1 MPLPPLRCAPIL
13 KPRAWGGRSL
23 RQLGKLVPPAP
34 AAPGGE
40 SWEIADLA
48 APVVDG
54 ISHVA
59 SGPFAGQGLSQLI
72 ATHGTALLGR
82 ARALSGHFPLL
93 IKYLDAA
100 ENLSVQ
106 VHPTAEYARTHPGAH
121 LKTEAWFVISATPGA
136 SIYRGVRPTV
146 TPAEFRAALALDD
159 AVVAE
164 IHARYGRLDILVNN
178 AGVGYA
184 GPVTEMSLE
193 LWRRQMAINVDGVF
207 LGVKH
212 ALPLMRDHGGGGS
225 IINVSS
231 IAGIK
236 ASANVSGYNA
246 SKGAVRLFTK
256 SIALECAAAKDGIR
270 VNSVHPGIVET
281 AIWDTLLG
289 TTEDGSNGRPRT
301 ATLDAAVAGAIP
313 LGHKGEAEDIAQ
325 GILWLASD
333 ESRYVTGTELVIDGG
348 RSIG

>member
-1 MPLPPLRCAPIL
+1 M
-13 KPRAWGGRSL
+13 S
-23 RQLGKLVPPAP
+23 GKLRDKVACVTG
-34 AAPGGE
+34 A
-40 SWEIADLA
+40 
-48 APVVDG
+48 
-54 ISHVA
+54 A
-59 SGPFAGQGLSQLI
+59 SGIGRA
-72 ATHGTALLGR
+72 TALLLAREGAIVVATDIQADKGPGLIAEIEGNGGR
-82 ARALSGHFPLL
+82 GCFLAH
-93 IKYLDAA
+93 DVA
-100 ENLSVQ
+100 EEDQ
-106 VHPTAEYARTHPGAH
+106 WR
-121 LKTEAWFVISATPGA
+121 
-136 SIYRGVRPTV
+136 
-146 TPAEFRAALALDD
+146 
-159 AVVAE
+159 AVVAG
-164 IHARYGRLDILVNN
+164 IRARHGRLDILVNN

-184 GPVTEMSLE
+184 GLVTEMSLE

-212 ALPLMRDHGGGGS
+212 ALPLMREHGGGGS
-225 IINVSS
+225 IINLSS

-325 GILWLASD
+325 GILWLASE

>member
-1 MPLPPLRCAPIL
+1 M
-13 KPRAWGGRSL
+13 S
-23 RQLGKLVPPAP
+23 GKLRDKVACITG
-34 AAPGGE
+34 A
-40 SWEIADLA
+40 
-48 APVVDG
+48 
-54 ISHVA
+54 A
-59 SGPFAGQGLSQLI
+59 SGIGRA
-72 ATHGTALLGR
+72 TALLLASEGAIVVATDIQADKGPGLIAEIEGAGGR
-82 ARALSGHFPLL
+82 GCFLAH
-93 IKYLDAA
+93 DVA
-100 ENLSVQ
+100 EEDQ
-106 VHPTAEYARTHPGAH
+106 WR
-121 LKTEAWFVISATPGA
+121 
-136 SIYRGVRPTV
+136 
-146 TPAEFRAALALDD
+146 

-164 IHARYGRLDILVNN
+164 IRARYGRLDILVNN

-184 GPVTEMSLE
+184 GPVVDMSLD

-212 ALPLMRDHGGGGS
+212 ALPLMRDNGGGGS

>member
-1 MPLPPLRCAPIL
+1 V
-13 KPRAWGGRSL
+13 S
-23 RQLGKLVPPAP
+23 GKLRDKVACVTG
-34 AAPGGE
+34 A
-40 SWEIADLA
+40 
-48 APVVDG
+48 
-54 ISHVA
+54 A
-59 SGPFAGQGLSQLI
+59 SGIGRA
-72 ATHGTALLGR
+72 TALLLAREGAIVVATDIQADKGPGLIAEIEGNGGR
-82 ARALSGHFPLL
+82 GCFLAH
-93 IKYLDAA
+93 DVA
-100 ENLSVQ
+100 EEDQ
-106 VHPTAEYARTHPGAH
+106 WR
-121 LKTEAWFVISATPGA
+121 
-136 SIYRGVRPTV
+136 
-146 TPAEFRAALALDD
+146 
-159 AVVAE
+159 AVVAG
-164 IHARYGRLDILVNN
+164 IRARYGRLDILVNN

-212 ALPLMRDHGGGGS
+212 ALPLMREHGGGGS
-225 IINVSS
+225 IINLSS

-325 GILWLASD
+325 GILWLASE

>member
-1 MPLPPLRCAPIL
+1 MA
-13 KPRAWGGRSL
+13 GRV
-23 RQLGKLVPPAP
+23 QDK
-34 AAPGGE
+34 
-40 SWEIADLA
+40 IACVTGA
-48 APVVDG
+48 
-54 ISHVA
+54 A
-59 SGPFAGQGLSQLI
+59 SGIGRA
-72 ATHGTALLGR
+72 TALLL
-82 ARALSGHFPLL
+82 AR
-93 IKYLDAA
+93 
-100 ENLSVQ
+100 E
-106 VHPTAEYARTHPGAH
+106 GAI
-121 LKTEAWFVISATPGA
+121 VVATDIQADKG
-136 SIYRGVRPTV
+136 
-146 TPAEFRAALALDD
+146 AALL
-159 AVVAE
+159 AE
-164 IHARYGRLDILVNN
+164 IESQGGSACFLAHDVADEAQWQGVIAEISARYGRLDILVNN
-178 AGVGYA
+178 AGVGYS

-212 ALPLMRDHGGGGS
+212 ALPLMRESGAGGS

-270 VNSVHPGIVET
+270 VNSLHPGVVET
-281 AIWDTLLG
+281 AIWDTLIG

-301 ATLDAAVAGAIP
+301 ATLDAAVQGAIP
-313 LGHKGEAEDIAQ
+313 LGHLGTADDMAN

>member
-1 MPLPPLRCAPIL
+1 M
-13 KPRAWGGRSL
+13 S
-23 RQLGKLVPPAP
+23 GKLQDKVACVTG
-34 AAPGGE
+34 A
-40 SWEIADLA
+40 
-48 APVVDG
+48 
-54 ISHVA
+54 A
-59 SGPFAGQGLSQLI
+59 SGIGRA
-72 ATHGTALLGR
+72 TALLLAREGAVVVATDIQADKGPGLIAEIEGTGGR
-82 ARALSGHFPLL
+82 GCFLAH
-93 IKYLDAA
+93 DVA
-100 ENLSVQ
+100 EEDQ
-106 VHPTAEYARTHPGAH
+106 WR
-121 LKTEAWFVISATPGA
+121 
-136 SIYRGVRPTV
+136 
-146 TPAEFRAALALDD
+146 

-164 IHARYGRLDILVNN
+164 IQARCGRLDILVNN
-178 AGVGYA
+178 AGVGYSGA
-184 GPVTEMSLE
+184 VVDMSLE

-212 ALPLMRDHGGGGS
+212 ALPLMRAHDGGGGGGGS

-313 LGHKGEAEDIAQ
+313 LGHKGEAGDIAQ

-333 ESRYVTGTELVIDGG
+333 DSRYVTGTELVIDGG

>member
-1 MPLPPLRCAPIL
+1 M
-13 KPRAWGGRSL
+13 S
-23 RQLGKLVPPAP
+23 GKLQDKVACITG
-34 AAPGGE
+34 A
-40 SWEIADLA
+40 
-48 APVVDG
+48 
-54 ISHVA
+54 A
-59 SGPFAGQGLSQLI
+59 SGIGRA
-72 ATHGTALLGR
+72 TALLLAREGAIVVATDIQADKGPSLIAEIEGTGR
-82 ARALSGHFPLL
+82 RGCFLAH
-93 IKYLDAA
+93 DVA
-100 ENLSVQ
+100 EEDQ
-106 VHPTAEYARTHPGAH
+106 WR
-121 LKTEAWFVISATPGA
+121 
-136 SIYRGVRPTV
+136 
-146 TPAEFRAALALDD
+146 

-348 RSIG
+348 RSIA

>member
-1 MPLPPLRCAPIL
+1 V
-13 KPRAWGGRSL
+13 S
-23 RQLGKLVPPAP
+23 GKLRDKVACVTG
-34 AAPGGE
+34 A
-40 SWEIADLA
+40 
-48 APVVDG
+48 
-54 ISHVA
+54 A
-59 SGPFAGQGLSQLI
+59 SGIGRA
-72 ATHGTALLGR
+72 TALLL
-82 ARALSGHFPLL
+82 AREGAIVVATDIQAEKGPGL
-93 IKYLDAA
+93 IA
-100 ENLSVQ
+100 EIEGAGEQGCFLAHDV
-106 VHPTAEYARTHPGAH
+106 AEEDQWR
-121 LKTEAWFVISATPGA
+121 
-136 SIYRGVRPTV
+136 
-146 TPAEFRAALALDD
+146 
-159 AVVAE
+159 AVVAG
-164 IHARYGRLDILVNN
+164 IRARHGRLDILVNN

-212 ALPLMRDHGGGGS
+212 ALPLMREHGGGGS
-225 IINVSS
+225 IINLSS